1 MKRALGLLGVL
12 GWLLSV
18 QLAYSVS
25 ETTKRLPA
33 PLAGVAELVQATA
46 HDLPDGPKADG
57 RPGDYVLRNRVAT
70 FVIAG
75 DRPTHGYGRFGGR
88 LVDAVRHENGRQR
101 DFLGEQFFG
110 IADSRGLLAARTLRP
125 TAFEI
130 VSAGG
135 AGKPAILR
143 VRLIDERLP
152 LIDQTTRLPSQPMG
166 VQVTLT
172 YTLEPDSP
180 TLLVE
185 ARLQNTSDRPQTYT
199 LLLAW
204 VQDDGM
210 QMYMPPFG
218 NAKAAQASGAGAG
231 VLAMIQTLRGAI
243 PFAAAVNHTLSYG
256 LSPLEERFP
265 AVQKVQDIYLFTLLA
280 GARAEPNNS
289 VAARWAF
296 TVGAGETETIRAE
309 RNRLLNRADELTLTQ
324 GVVQNG
330 NGAPLENARVYIFQ
344 QSGEAEQFT
353 TVVRTDAQG
362 RFAARLPQGEYRAMA
377 FADHHSP
384 QEFRFSAPTSAL
396 PSVSLPEPAHLRLR
410 ATDARNRPMPTAV
423 VFERLDEP
431 RVRAQRLLYGEEG
444 NYGNW
449 TRVHYS
455 LTGDET
461 LPVEPGR
468 YRITLLRGFEYEV
481 AQQEFDLKSGDRA
494 EFTAQLALTAPL
506 EGYLSGDYHLHTL
519 ASPDSFD
526 FFEDKIASYVAMDVH
541 IMVNTDHDYHVD
553 LAPTVQAMGLRNR
566 LATIVGNEITPM
578 NAIGHFNAFPQRY
591 DPNAWNNGAIEWWD
605 KKAGEIF
612 AAARKN
618 YNGDTIVMIN
628 HPRAPT
634 MGYFLHI
641 GLDPKTGEIKR
652 PDELS
657 EDFDAIE
664 VMNGMSV
671 AAAEAVMQ
679 DWFYFLNKGKR
690 VLGIGT
696 TDSHHVFRLQPGLPR
711 TYVYFG
717 HRDPSRVTPDNL
729 VQQLR
734 KGDVVVCSGPVLTLT
749 AADPKRPRQ
758 RVRIGETLKLQGDA
772 IQLEVQAR
780 AASWVRVKSLQVIV
794 NGAVVREEPLNQP
807 DGKPLDYR
815 ATLTVPVQGE
825 RGWVLV
831 RIVGERFTAL
841 LGDAPMAFTNPVYW
855 ER

>member
-25 ETTKRLPA
+25 DTSKRLPV
-33 PLAGVAELVQATA
+33 PPAGVAELVQATA
-46 HDLPDGPKADG
+46 NDLPDGPKTDG

-88 LVDAVRHENGRQR
+88 LIDAVRHEDGRQR

-110 IADSRGLLAARTLRP
+110 IADSRGLLFARTLRP
-125 TAFEI
+125 TAFEV

-135 AGKPAILR
+135 AGKPAVLR
-143 VRLIDERLP
+143 VQMTDERLP
-152 LIDQTTRLPSQPMG
+152 LIDQTTRLPSQPLG
-166 VQVTLT
+166 VQATIT

-185 ARLQNTSDRPQTYT
+185 ARLQNTSDRPQSYT
-199 LLLAW
+199 LILAW
-204 VQDDGM
+204 IQDDGM
-210 QMYMPPFG
+210 QMYLPPFG
-218 NAKAAQASGAGAG
+218 NAKAAQGVGAGAG
-231 VLAMIQTLRGAI
+231 ALALVQTLRGEI
-243 PFAAAVNHTLSYG
+243 PYAAAVNHALSYG
-256 LSPLEERFP
+256 LFPFGDRFP
-265 AVQKVQDIYLFTLLA
+265 VVQKVQDIYLFTLLA
-280 GARAEPNNS
+280 GGRAEPNGS
-289 VAARWAF
+289 VMARWAF
-296 TVGAGETETIRAE
+296 TVGNGETETVRAE
-309 RNRLLNRADELTLTQ
+309 RNRLLKREPEQTLVQ

-330 NGAPLENARVYIFQ
+330 GGAPLENARVYLFQ
-344 QSGEAEQFT
+344 QNGEVGQFV
-353 TVVRTDAQG
+353 TVVRTDATG
-362 RFAARLPQGEYRAMA
+362 RFAARLPQGDYRAMA
-377 FADHHSP
+377 FADHHTP
-384 QEFRFSAPTSAL
+384 QEFRFSAPTSVL
-396 PSVSLPEPAHLRLR
+396 PSVSLPEPAQLRLR
-410 ATDARNRPMPTAV
+410 ATDLLDRPMPTAV
-423 VFERLDEP
+423 VFQRLDEP

-461 LPVEPGR
+461 LQVEPGR
-468 YRITLLRGFEYEV
+468 YRITLLRGFEYEI
-481 AQQEFDLKSGDRA
+481 AQQEFDLKAGDRA
-494 EFTAQLALTAPL
+494 EFAARLALTAPL

-566 LATIVGNEITPM
+566 LATIVGNEITPL
-578 NAIGHFNAFPQRY
+578 NTIGHFNAFPQRY

-605 KKAGEIF
+605 RKAGEIF

-618 YNGDTIVMIN
+618 YDGDVIVMIN

-634 MGYFLHI
+634 MGYFIHI

-717 HRDPSRVTPDNL
+717 HRDPSRVTPDAL
-729 VQQLR
+729 VKQLR
-734 KGDVVVCSGPVLTLT
+734 KGDIVVSSGPVLTLT

-758 RVRIGETLKLQGDA
+758 RVRIGDTLKLQGDA

-807 DGKPLDYR
+807 DGKPLDYK
-815 ATLTVPVQGE
+815 ATLTVPVQGA
-825 RGWVLV
+825 RGWALV

-841 LGDAPMAFTNPVYW
+841 LGDAPMAFTNPIYW

>member
-1 MKRALGLLGVL
+1 MGRALGLLGVL
-12 GWLLSV
+12 GWLLSM

-25 ETTKRLPA
+25 DTSKRLPV
-33 PLAGVAELVQATA
+33 PPAGVAELVQANA
-46 HDLPDGPKADG
+46 NDLPSGPKADG

-88 LVDAVRHENGRQR
+88 LVDAVRHEDGRQH

-110 IADSRGLLAARTLRP
+110 VADSRGLLGARTLRP

-135 AGKPAILR
+135 AGRPAILR
-143 VRLIDERLP
+143 VQMVDERLP
-152 LIDQTTRLPSQPMG
+152 LIDQTTRLPTQPMG
-166 VQVTLT
+166 MQVTLT

-180 TLLVE
+180 TLLIE
-185 ARLQNTSDRPQTYT
+185 ANLQNPTDRPQTAM
-199 LLLAW
+199 LMLAW
-204 VQDDGM
+204 IQDDGM
-210 QMYMPPFG
+210 QMYMPPHG
-218 NAKAAQASGAGAG
+218 HAKAAPAGGGGAG
-231 VLAMIQTLRGAI
+231 VLAMIQALRGAI
-243 PFAAAVNHTLSYG
+243 PYAAAVNHTLSYG
-256 LSPLEERFP
+256 LFPLDERFP
-265 AVQKVQDIYLFTLLA
+265 AVQKVQDIYLFSLLA
-280 GARAEPNNS
+280 NAPIEPQGARA
-289 VAARWAF
+289 VRWAF
-296 TVGAGETETIRAE
+296 TVGAGETETVRAE
-309 RNRLLNRADELTLTQ
+309 RDRLLNRTPETTLTQ
-324 GVVQNG
+324 GLVQNTS
-330 NGAPLENARVYIFQ
+330 GAPLDNARVYLFQ
-344 QSGEAEQFT
+344 RTDSAEQFV
-353 TVVRTDAQG
+353 TVVRTDTQG
-362 RFAARLPQGEYRAMA
+362 RFQARLPQGEYRAMA
-377 FADHHSP
+377 FADHHTP
-384 QEFRFSAPTSAL
+384 QELRFSVPTSVL
-396 PSVSLPEPAHLRLR
+396 PSVNLPEPALLYLR
-410 ATDARNRPMPTAV
+410 ATDANNRPAPTTV
-423 VFERLDEP
+423 IFERLDEP
-431 RVRAQRLLYGEEG
+431 RARAQRLLYGEEG

-468 YRITLLRGFEYEV
+468 YRITLLRGFEYEI
-481 AQQEFDLKSGDRA
+481 AQQEFDLTPSARA
-494 EFTAQLALTAPL
+494 EFTTQLAHTAPL
-506 EGYLSGDYHLHTL
+506 EGYLSGDFHLHTL

-526 FFEDKIASYVAMDVH
+526 FFEDKVASYVAMNVH

-591 DPNAWNNGAIEWWD
+591 EPNAWNNGAIEWWD
-605 KKAGEIF
+605 RTPGEIF
-612 AAARKN
+612 ASARKN
-618 YNGDTIVMIN
+618 YDGDSIVMIN

-634 MGYFLHI
+634 MGYFVHI

-652 PDELS
+652 PNELS

-664 VMNGMSV
+664 VMNGMNV
-671 AAAEAVMQ
+671 AAAEVVMH
-679 DWFYFLNKGKR
+679 DWFFFLNRGKR

-711 TYVYFG
+711 TYVYYG

-734 KGDVVVCSGPVLTLT
+734 TGDVVVSSGPVLTLT
-749 AADPKRPRQ
+749 AADPQRPQQ

-807 DGKPLDYR
+807 AGKPLDYKT
-815 ATLTVPVQGE
+815 TLSVPVQGE
-825 RGWVLV
+825 RGWLLV
-831 RIVGERFTAL
+831 RIVGERFTTL
-841 LGDAPMAFTNPVYW
+841 LSDAPMAFNNPVYW

>member
-18 QLAYSVS
+18 QLAYGVS

-57 RPGDYVLRNRVAT
+57 RPGDYVLRNRIAT

-88 LVDAVRHENGRQR
+88 LIDAVRHENGRQQ

-143 VRLIDERLP
+143 VQMTDERLP
-152 LIDQTTRLPSQPMG
+152 LIDQTTRMPTQPIG

-185 ARLQNTSDRPQTYT
+185 ASLQNASDRPQTYT

-256 LSPLEERFP
+256 LFPLEERFP

-324 GVVQNG
+324 GIVQNG
-330 NGAPLENARVYIFQ
+330 NGTPLENARVYIFQ
-344 QSGEAEQFT
+344 QSGNAEQFT

-423 VFERLDEP
+423 VFQRLDEP

-481 AQQEFDLKSGDRA
+481 AQQEF
-494 EFTAQLALTAPL
+494 
-506 EGYLSGDYHLHTL
+506 
-519 ASPDSFD
+519 
-526 FFEDKIASYVAMDVH
+526 
-541 IMVNTDHDYHVD
+541 
-553 LAPTVQAMGLRNR
+553 
-566 LATIVGNEITPM
+566 
-578 NAIGHFNAFPQRY
+578 
-591 DPNAWNNGAIEWWD
+591 
-605 KKAGEIF
+605 
-612 AAARKN
+612 
-618 YNGDTIVMIN
+618 
-628 HPRAPT
+628 
-634 MGYFLHI
+634 
-641 GLDPKTGEIKR
+641 
-652 PDELS
+652 
-657 EDFDAIE
+657 
-664 VMNGMSV
+664 
-671 AAAEAVMQ
+671 
-679 DWFYFLNKGKR
+679 
-690 VLGIGT
+690 
-696 TDSHHVFRLQPGLPR
+696 
-711 TYVYFG
+711 
-717 HRDPSRVTPDNL
+717 
-729 VQQLR
+729 
-734 KGDVVVCSGPVLTLT
+734 
-749 AADPKRPRQ
+749 
-758 RVRIGETLKLQGDA
+758 
-772 IQLEVQAR
+772 
-780 AASWVRVKSLQVIV
+780 
-794 NGAVVREEPLNQP
+794 
-807 DGKPLDYR
+807 
-815 ATLTVPVQGE
+815 
-825 RGWVLV
+825 
-831 RIVGERFTAL
+831 
-841 LGDAPMAFTNPVYW
+841 
-855 ER
+855 

>member
-1 MKRALGLLGVL
+1 MKRALGFMGVL

-25 ETTKRLPA
+25 ETSKRLPA
-33 PLAGVAELVQATA
+33 PPAGVSELVQATTG
-46 HDLPDGPKADG
+46 DLPGGPKADG

-88 LVDAVRHENGRQR
+88 LIDAVRHEDGRQQ

-110 IADSRGLLAARTLRP
+110 IADARGLLAARTLRP
-125 TAFEI
+125 TAFEV
-130 VSAGG
+130 VSPGG

-143 VRLIDERLP
+143 VRMTDERLP
-152 LIDQTTRLPSQPMG
+152 LIDQTTRLPSQPLG
-166 VQVTLT
+166 VQATLT

-180 TLLVE
+180 TLQIE
-185 ARLQNTSDRPQTYT
+185 ATLQNPTDRAQTYT

-204 VQDDGM
+204 VQDDGL

-218 NAKAAQASGAGAG
+218 NAKAAQGSGAGAG
-231 VLAMIQTLRGAI
+231 VMAMIQTLRGAI
-243 PFAAAVNHTLSYG
+243 PYAAAVNHTLSYG
-256 LSPLEERFP
+256 LFPLDERFP

-280 GARAEPNNS
+280 GARAEPNGS
-289 VAARWAF
+289 ASARWAF
-296 TVGAGETETIRAE
+296 TVGAGETETVRAE
-309 RNRLLNRADELTLTQ
+309 RDRLMNRAPEHILTQ

-330 NGAPLENARVYIFQ
+330 GGAPLENARVYLFQ
-344 QSGEAEQFT
+344 QNGGEQFV

-384 QEFRFSAPTSAL
+384 QEFRFSTPTGVL
-396 PSVSLPEPAHLRLR
+396 PSVNLPEPAQLQLR
-410 ATDARNRPMPTAV
+410 ATDSRNRPAPTTV
-423 VFERLDEP
+423 VFQRLDEP

-444 NYGNW
+444 NFGGW
-449 TRVHYS
+449 TRVHFS
-455 LTGDET
+455 LTGNET

-468 YRITLLRGFEYEV
+468 YRITLLRGFEYEI
-481 AQQEFDLKSGDRA
+481 AQQEFDLQPGERA
-494 EFTAQLALTAPL
+494 TFNAQLAHTAPL
-506 EGYLSGDYHLHTL
+506 EGYLSGDFHLHTL
-519 ASPDSFD
+519 ASADSFD
-526 FFEDKIASYVAMDVH
+526 FFEDKVASYVAMDVH

-553 LAPTVQAMGLRNR
+553 LAPTVQAMGVRNR
-566 LATIVGNEITPM
+566 LATVVGNEITPM

-605 KKAGEIF
+605 RTPGEIF

-618 YNGDTIVMIN
+618 YDGDSIVMIN

-634 MGYFLHI
+634 MGYFLHV
-641 GLDPKTGEIKR
+641 GLDPKTGEVKR

-664 VMNGMSV
+664 VMNGMGV
-671 AAAEAVMQ
+671 AAAETVMQ
-679 DWFYFLNKGKR
+679 DWFYFLNRGKR

-711 TYVYFG
+711 TYVYYG

-729 VQQLR
+729 IKQMRTGNL
-734 KGDVVVCSGPVLTLT
+734 VVSSGPVLTLT
-749 AADPKRPRQ
+749 AADARRPSQ
-758 RVRIGETLKLQGDA
+758 RVRIGDTLKLQGDA

-807 DGKPLDYR
+807 EGKPLDYK
-815 ATLTVPVQGE
+815 ATLTVPVQGA
-825 RGWVLV
+825 RGWVV
-831 RIVGERFTAL
+831 ARIVGERFTAL
-841 LGDAPMAFTNPVYW
+841 FGDAPMAFTNPVYW